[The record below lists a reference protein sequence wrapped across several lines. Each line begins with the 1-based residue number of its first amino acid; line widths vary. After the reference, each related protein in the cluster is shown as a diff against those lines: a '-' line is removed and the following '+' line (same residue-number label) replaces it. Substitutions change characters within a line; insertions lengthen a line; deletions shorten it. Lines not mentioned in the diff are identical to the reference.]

1 MKFIL
6 LPRQNLFKN
15 ISTRPVFS
23 GDAFEHW
30 TIGFH
35 PSTVE
40 WCNCLRRIIGLN
52 MASAHLGWLPAF
64 DGIPSKL
71 WWKLGRSLQYK
82 AAWVPKQNLEVL
94 VMSFEP
100 FFVGDVFTPRNLGK
114 NPVMNI
120 IFAQMEN
127 WAMKWL
133 FFRIDWCIF
142 PEKMRDRSLLCSPL
156 WSCLLTECLGL
167 LVMCVF
173 WIIRILHG
181 FLRAP
186 LNTPVWYIHFFSRCL
201 VWKHVLESIDIV
213 K

>member
-15 ISTRPVFS
+15 ISTPPVFS

-52 MASAHLGWLPAF
+52 MASAHLGWLPAV

-100 FFVGDVFTPRNLGK
+100 FFVGDVFYTTKFGK
-114 NPVMNI
+114 APCDEHH
-120 IFAQMEN
+120 FCSDGK
-127 WAMKWL
+127 WAMNVKGCL
-133 FFRIDWCIF
+133 SCAFF
-142 PEKMRDRSLLCSPL
+142 ELSKYYM
-156 WSCLLTECLGL
+156 
-167 LVMCVF
+167 V
-173 WIIRILHG
+173 

-186 LNTPVWYIHFFSRCL
+186 VNTPVWYIHFFSRCL
-201 VWKHVLESIDIV
+201 VWKHVLESIDMV

>member
-1 MKFIL
+1 MMKFIL

-15 ISTRPVFS
+15 ISTPPVFS

-52 MASAHLGWLPAF
+52 MASAHLGWLPAV

-100 FFVGDVFTPRNLGK
+100 FFVGDVFYTPKFGK
-114 NPVMNI
+114 APCDEHHFCSDGKLSNEVM
-120 IFAQMEN
+120 
-127 WAMKWL
+127 
-133 FFRIDWCIF
+133 
-142 PEKMRDRSLLCSPL
+142 
-156 WSCLLTECLGL
+156 
-167 LVMCVF
+167 VF
-173 WIIRILHG
+173 S
-181 FLRAP
+181 
-186 LNTPVWYIHFFSRCL
+186 N
-201 VWKHVLESIDIV
+201 
-213 K
+213 